1 MVLSLLGSMAAGG
14 AQAYAQ
20 KRAAEVDRENK
31 MRELIF
37 SREIEDEFS
46 KRVEERRSRAEQA
59 MYERNRADKLS
70 DEETSFGRVLQRD
83 ELSHGRTLQRDELQ
97 HGRNVALADR
107 RYGQQ
112 VSLAQMRQEGR
123 SAVDPKRMAELDK
136 DIRKLDA
143 DIYKIE
149 RDLNDPMKMHQRE
162 ASERY
167 LAQLRQERRNKEQ
180 ALILANDA
188 QQNVQF
194 VRAARQ
200 SQEAPAV
207 EQSSPV
213 VRQSSPAVEQREP
226 IRPDPAPRA
235 RPLIERPT
243 NDPNQEI
250 RTLQARRQQ
259 IIDELATLHNIVG
272 GEGRRVQLEQELDR
286 IERRLGEL

>member
-59 MYERNRADKLS
+59 IYERNRADKLS

-83 ELSHGRTLQRDELQ
+83 ELQHGRTLERDELQ
-97 HGRNVALADR
+97 HGRNVSLSDR
-107 RYGQQ
+107 RHGQQ

-123 SAVDPKRMAELDK
+123 PAVDSKRMAELDK

-167 LAQLRQERRNKEQ
+167 LAQLRRER
-180 ALILANDA
+180 
-188 QQNVQF
+188 
-194 VRAARQ
+194 
-200 SQEAPAV
+200 
-207 EQSSPV
+207 
-213 VRQSSPAVEQREP
+213 
-226 IRPDPAPRA
+226 
-235 RPLIERPT
+235 
-243 NDPNQEI
+243 
-250 RTLQARRQQ
+250 
-259 IIDELATLHNIVG
+259 
-272 GEGRRVQLEQELDR
+272 
-286 IERRLGEL
+286 

>member
-14 AQAYAQ
+14 VQAYAQ

-59 MYERNRADKLS
+59 IYERNRADKLS
-70 DEETSFGRVLQRD
+70 DEETSFGR
-83 ELSHGRTLQRDELQ
+83 TLQRDELQ
-97 HGRNVALADR
+97 HGRTLERDELQHGRKVSLADR

-123 SAVDPKRMAELDK
+123 PAVDSKRMAELDK

-167 LAQLRQERRNKEQ
+167 LAQLRRERRDKEQ

-194 VRAARQ
+194 VRAPRQ
-200 SQEAPAV
+200 SQEAPVV
-207 EQSSPV
+207 E
-213 VRQSSPAVEQREP
+213 QSSPAVEQRER

-235 RPLIERPT
+235 RPLIEQPT

-259 IIDELATLHNIVG
+259 IIDELATLNNIVG
-272 GEGRRVQLEQELDR
+272 GEGRRVQLEQELQR
-286 IERRLGEL
+286 IERRLGGL